1 MVEALFTKVMS
12 SQCKDKSLRTTHVGL
27 MIFISLLSVGVSGIR
42 TPSCCCLLKLL
53 LEWAKI
59 HFNRQFPGPWAVL
72 RVEDWTKVLFS
83 CRDRRAQQQDRRI
96 SFECARH
103 RRAWGH
109 SRPLLIWGCCED
121 CFFCCCY
128 STITGCFISK
138 TLSVKVSWSWSID
151 YRRYSAPNLI
161 KPFITKDFS
170 KYNHNQRN

>member
-128 STITGCFISK
+128 STITGCFISILY
-138 TLSVKVSWSWSID
+138 LSRRHGFEADCLQKIHCLKWTSLSYPKIFQSIT
-151 YRRYSAPNLI
+151 I
-161 KPFITKDFS
+161 F
-170 KYNHNQRN
+170 